1 MIFFVLKSI
10 VLNASLILGKIPNEA
25 ISEYARLPLVELPL
39 TVRPQSAS
47 SKSGGSESVTNLTA
61 AEKTEVK
68 SPSGRKEKDKGGTK
82 TPEPTETQEE
92 EQKPR

>member
-1 MIFFVLKSI
+1 M
-10 VLNASLILGKIPNEA
+10 
-25 ISEYARLPLVELPL
+25 
-39 TVRPQSAS
+39 
-47 SKSGGSESVTNLTA
+47 TNLTA

-82 TPEPTETQEE
+82 TPEPTETHEE

>member
-1 MIFFVLKSI
+1 M
-10 VLNASLILGKIPNEA
+10 NASLLLGKIPNEA
-25 ISEYARLPLVELPL
+25 ISEYSRLPLVELPL

-47 SKSGGSESVTNLTA
+47 SKSGGSESVTNLTV

-68 SPSGRKEKDKGGTK
+68 SPSGRKEKDKGATK